1 MRDARLTYADL
12 RLQLEDLQSR
22 YPKLSDDEAF
32 TAWFLRAYVTEDEE
46 AAVEAL
52 TGASRDKGL
61 DAILFDDRSRCIF
74 LVQTKLRQ
82 GINTKSEPRDALLS
96 FAQLPGEL
104 SDPDQAAFRN
114 FLRNMEEYAADRFR
128 QARQRLQKRD
138 YRLLLFF
145 VSTGKCTPAV
155 QRDALSTAKRGGHG
169 GALELF
175 TGARILALLR
185 DYLDGAAP
193 PIPSLDLEM
202 ETTVG
207 VRVTNILQRYDL
219 TNKLESWVFPMNG
232 NSLGSLLEAAGTRIF
247 ARNIRGFLGRNSKVN
262 SSMAQTLTSEPDH
275 FFYYNNGITI
285 ICDHAERVSHKG
297 RDLLRVTN
305 PQIING
311 QQTTRML
318 AEAPDH
324 AAKASVLVKVIQ
336 IPRLEEIDET
346 HFDAMVSK
354 VVASTNWQSL
364 IRQSDLKSNDRR
376 QIEIE
381 RGLRKLG
388 YAYLRKNQAKGE
400 SRKATGGKKYR
411 PITKEELAQAVAGTD
426 LDPVV
431 ARSGKDNLFSD
442 EQYPHVFPNA
452 DPNFYLPRYWLMKEV
467 TYWSR
472 HYPQRG
478 YAKWLVLG
486 FLWTRLTPFL
496 GSSKK
501 KDSFWRL
508 CHGQDASLIKPLG
521 RVIDDT
527 FRLALEYYRK
537 NRGRGAK
544 AVDVSLFFRSKKG
557 RDKEFLLFVGRR
569 RVAVRKQKDLLKRIE
584 GAITRDLT

>member
-1 MRDARLTYADL
+1 MRDVPLTYADL
-12 RLQLEDLQSR
+12 RLQLEDFQSR
-22 YPKLSDDEAF
+22 YPKLTDDEAF

-46 AAVEAL
+46 SAVEAL
-52 TGASRDKGL
+52 TGASGDKGL
-61 DAILFDDRSRCIF
+61 DAILFDDHLRCIF
-74 LVQTKLRQ
+74 LVQTKLRK
-82 GINTKSEPRDALLS
+82 GIDTKSEPRDPLLS

-104 SDPDQAAFRN
+104 TNTDPAAFRT
-114 FLRNMEEYAADRFR
+114 FLRDMEAYTSERLR

-145 VSTGKCTPAV
+145 VSTGKCTPGT

-169 GALELF
+169 GSLELF
-175 TGARILALLR
+175 TGGRILALLR

-202 ETTVG
+202 ETTAG
-207 VRVTNILQRYDL
+207 VKVTNILQRYDSI
-219 TNKLESWVFPMNG
+219 NKLESWVFPMNG
-232 NSLGSLLEAAGTRIF
+232 HSLGSLLDAARARIF
-247 ARNIRGFLGRNSKVN
+247 ARNIRGFLGRTSKVN
-262 SSMAQTLTSEPDH
+262 SSMEHTLTTEPDH

-297 RDLLRVTN
+297 RDLLRVIN

-318 AEAPDH
+318 AELPEQ
-324 AAKASVLVKVIQ
+324 AAKASVLVKVVQ
-336 IPRLEEIDET
+336 IPRLEETDEA
-346 HFDAMVSK
+346 HFDSMVSRI
-354 VVASTNWQSL
+354 VASTNWQSV
-364 IRQSDLKSNDRR
+364 IKQSDLKSNDRR

-388 YAYLRKNQAKGE
+388 YAYLRKKQSKGE
-400 SRKATGGKKYR
+400 ARKATGGKKYR
-411 PITKEELAQAVAGTD
+411 PVTKEELAQAVAGTD

-442 EQYPHVFPNA
+442 ELYSQVFPNA
-452 DPNFYLPRYWLMKEV
+452 DPNFFLPRYWLMKEV
-467 TYWSR
+467 TYSAR

-486 FLWTRLTPFL
+486 FLWSSLTPLL

-508 CHGQDASLIKPLG
+508 CQAQDASLVRPLG
-521 RVIDDT
+521 SAIDGT
-527 FRLALEYYRK
+527 FKLALEYYRK

-544 AVDVSLFFRSKKG
+544 AMDVSLFFRSKK
-557 RDKEFLLFVGRR
+557 RRHKEFVMFVGRR
-569 RVAVRKQKDLLKRIE
+569 HAAVRKQKDLLQRIE
-584 GAITRDLT
+584 GAITRDLN